1 MSNLAIISGG
11 SLMNQSAGLLD
22 WPFLV
27 VRGVLSGVSGLEGGI
42 MINTMVVRYCTY
54 VKCLER
60 LVILLKIL
68 SSRM

>member
-27 VRGVLSGVSGLEGGI
+27 VRGVLSGVFGLEGGI
-42 MINTMVVRYCTY
+42 MINNMVVRYCMY
-54 VKCLER
+54 
-60 LVILLKIL
+60 
-68 SSRM
+68 M